1 VRLLEIQSSP
11 RGESSDSITLTKSF
25 IEACKSDNN
34 SIVVDTLNVWHESLP
49 EFDYEAIGAKYKAV
63 KHETMTEAESNV
75 WERIQLLIRRFPNTD
90 RIVLG
95 TPMWNFGLPYKLKQ
109 LIDLVA
115 QRNYLFTYDGKQY
128 GPLLQVKK
136 AIVVY
141 TRGSRFLEGTPISP
155 SRFDYQAPY
164 LNFWLQLVGV
174 RDLRSV
180 IVDNAWNRDRQESE
194 VSLANGKATLEQLV
208 GWFLTSG
215 RVAAMESQGRMTGN
229 TEVGCAPR
237 IRTCKR
243 HKGEF
248 AVGCTRAI
256 CNHRGESSTVSSQ
269 NSD

>member
-1 VRLLEIQSSP
+1 MKLLEIQSSP

-25 IEACKSDNN
+25 IEACKSDNT
-34 SIVVDTLNVWHESLP
+34 SIVVDTLNVWHERLP

-75 WERIQLLIRRFPNTD
+75 WERIQSLIQRFQNAD

-115 QRNYLFTYDGKQY
+115 QRNYLFAYDGKQY
-128 GPLLQVKK
+128 GPLLNVEK

-141 TRGSRFLEGTPISP
+141 TRGSRYPGGHSYTALDSTT
-155 SRFDYQAPY
+155 RQPY
-164 LNFWLQLVGV
+164 LDFWLRLIGV

-194 VSLANGKATLEQLV
+194 VSLAKGKATLEQLV
-208 GWFLTSG
+208 EWFL
-215 RVAAMESQGRMTGN
+215 N
-229 TEVGCAPR
+229 
-237 IRTCKR
+237 
-243 HKGEF
+243 
-248 AVGCTRAI
+248 
-256 CNHRGESSTVSSQ
+256 
-269 NSD
+269 

>member
-1 VRLLEIQSSP
+1 MKLLEIQSSP

-25 IEACKSDNN
+25 IEACQNDNG
-34 SIVVDTLNVWHESLP
+34 SIIVDRLNVWHEQLP

-63 KHETMTEAESNV
+63 KNETMTEAEFNI
-75 WERIQLLIRRFPNTD
+75 WERIQSLIQRLQSAD

-128 GPLLQVKK
+128 GPLLSVEK

-141 TRGSRFLEGTPISP
+141 TRGSSFMEGTPLPP
-155 SRFDYQAPY
+155 SRFDHQATY
-164 LNFWLQLVGV
+164 LDFLLRLVGV

-194 VSLANGKATLEQLV
+194 MSLAKGKATLEQLV
-208 GWFLTSG
+208 EWFL
-215 RVAAMESQGRMTGN
+215 N
-229 TEVGCAPR
+229 
-237 IRTCKR
+237 
-243 HKGEF
+243 
-248 AVGCTRAI
+248 
-256 CNHRGESSTVSSQ
+256 
-269 NSD
+269 